1 MNESTYKKIAD
12 KIKKQ
17 RGFHA
22 LIGLDNEKE
31 QTLFRCCNGNI
42 KKYKELIN
50 KALDEWESK
59 KEEWEKENKES
70 SLDYIYYYGDYIGHQ
85 IFPFLVIVD

>member
-1 MNESTYKKIAD
+1 MNEYTYKKIAD

-17 RGFHA
+17 RGFNILLNSA
-22 LIGLDNEKE
+22 DEKE
-31 QTLFRCCNGNI
+31 QTLFRCCSGDI

-50 KALDEWESK
+50 KALDEWEKEK
-59 KEEWEKENKES
+59 KEKDNDFE
-70 SLDYIYYYGDYIGHQ
+70 LGHMYRKCLGYQ